1 MPDVAGGAR
10 GLAGESGWLLVT
22 GLIVLLVVA
31 AAAVAV
37 VILARRAQR
46 ARQAQQ
52 DRASVPVDPF
62 GADPRGISA
71 RDIGVG
77 AVVTHEG
84 RDWVVRGTLE
94 LEEDGF
100 TWHEHHL
107 DDAKTRRWLSVEDD
121 EELEVCLWEKVLA
134 PELEPGPPTLEHAG
148 VAYTLDEH
156 GRARYRATGTTGTPP
171 QGSVEYYDYVAGHQR
186 LSCERYGGQSW
197 EVSIGRVVGEHEL
210 DIYPAPSG

>member
-1 MPDVAGGAR
+1 MT
-10 GLAGESGWLLVT
+10 W
-22 GLIVLLVVA
+22 LIVLLVLA
-31 AAAVAV
+31 AVAVAV

-46 ARQAQQ
+46 AQKAQAPE
-52 DRASVPVDPF
+52 VVDPF
-62 GADPRGISA
+62 RADPRGISA
-71 RDIGVG
+71 RSIGVG

-121 EELEVCLWEKVLA
+121 EELEVCLWERVLA
-134 PELEPGPPTLEHAG
+134 PELEPGPPALEHAG

-171 QGSVEYYDYVAGHQR
+171 EGSVEYYDYVADRQR
-186 LSCERYGGQSW
+186 LSCERFGGEGW
-197 EVSIGRVVGEHEL
+197 EVSVGRVVDEHEL